1 MCAPAGAEM
10 EEDMKTILFVLLE
23 QWSDW
28 EAAYLSSGIQ
38 MLNPGEYTN
47 KIVSVK
53 RGGVESIGG
62 FRAEADYDLDSV
74 PDDYEA
80 VILVGGMSWR
90 SETAQKVK
98 PLVERCMAE
107 GKVLGAICDAA
118 GFLAA
123 AGALNSVMHTGN
135 DLNDVKTWAGSAYT
149 GEKRYLMRHA
159 VRDGVV
165 ITANGTAALEFAKE
179 VMLALKAA
187 PEKII
192 EEWYS
197 FHKLGGYIAPLPGM

>member
-1 MCAPAGAEM
+1 
-10 EEDMKTILFVLLE
+10 MKTILFVLLE

-28 EAAYLSSGIQ
+28 EPAYLSSGIKV
-38 MLNPGEYTN
+38 LNPKEYTS
-47 KIVSVK
+47 KIVSTK
-53 RGGVESIGG
+53 RGSVESIGG

-90 SETAQKVK
+90 SENAQRVI
-98 PLVERCMAE
+98 PLVQSCIEK
-107 GKVLGAICDAA
+107 GKILGAICDAA
-118 GFLAA
+118 GFLGA
-123 AGALNSVMHTGN
+123 AGFLNSVMHTGN
-135 DLNDVKTWAGSAYT
+135 DLNDLKAWAGSAYT

-159 VRDGVV
+159 VSDGGI

-187 PEKII
+187 PEKTI

-197 FHKLGGYIAPLPGM
+197 FHKLGCYIVPLPEM